1 MTVGTYFIIPTLLV
15 IFLSLL
21 IVRAASVALVLTG
34 LDQRRAWFQAL
45 SAFTGTGFTT
55 REAESVVNHVTRRRI
70 ISALM
75 LIGNVGIVTVIIA
88 ATSVIVHSEGPLIT
102 LNIILLILGAYII
115 YRIGSYK
122 GFNQKWDQFARS
134 HLIPRLYPYGNV
146 VEELFEV
153 SAGYGVVKADVVF
166 GSALAGHPIS
176 DLELENDMIVLGI
189 QRGNRWLS
197 RPGSDEV
204 VMSGD
209 LLVVYGP
216 LEALQ
221 QKFR

>member
-75 LIGNVGIVTVIIA
+75 LVGNVGIVTVIIA
-88 ATSVIVHSEGPLIT
+88 ATSVIVHSEGPLIS

-115 YRIGSYK
+115 YRIGNYK
-122 GFNQKWDQFARS
+122 GFNQKWDQFARI

-146 VEELFEV
+146 VEEQFEV
-153 SAGYGVVKADVVF
+153 SADYGVVKAAVVP
-166 GSALAGHPIS
+166 GSALAEQQIS
-176 DLELENDMIVLGI
+176 DLELGDDMIVLGI
-189 QRGNRWLS
+189 QRGKRWIS
-197 RPGSDEV
+197 HPRSNEV
-204 VMSGD
+204 VKSED
-209 LLVVYGP
+209 SLVVYGP
-216 LEALQ
+216 LEDLQ